1 MGYHSFIEE
10 EMRKMKT
17 DKSKSTIIA
26 LIALVIVCGGS
37 FIGVR
42 MLNNNTAVKA
52 ATDSLSVSYTTT
64 APSTGSAATTS
75 AFSSTDPIT
84 VPSTL
89 PIATLKSDESD
100 DEDET
105 TKLNPFTTFGDAQ
118 NSASSS
124 TTNKS
129 EGSATTRKPDT
140 TTTTAAAT
148 TADEKTTAAQE
159 VIKNAA
165 IFSDGFLSYM
175 FDPEG
180 DFYFTKDDPW
190 QRNFGFNEAY
200 DVGAPFIVFY
210 YDTMRCKFNYDNKD
224 WLIQFWKGQYGFVF
238 LGAEIGV
245 YNKPESRTVEHY
257 DCASDEDSL
266 MMSMTFYRKG
276 KELLTRDYAKY
287 WWCTGFVPGKL
298 DQFSDRSELSIKCR
312 ITMKDYK
319 MLIGMAGALKEN
331 GMELNKDYTTSGLDV
346 FITWG

>member
-1 MGYHSFIEE
+1 
-10 EMRKMKT
+10 MKT

-42 MLNNNTAVKA
+42 MLNKNTAVKTSSDTVA
-52 ATDSLSVSYTTT
+52 VSYTTT
-64 APSTGSAATTS
+64 APSVGASSTT
-75 AFSSTDPIT
+75 APFSSTAPVDI
-84 VPSTL
+84 PSTL
-89 PIATLKSDESD
+89 PIATLKSDENDSD
-100 DEDET
+100 DET
-105 TKLNPFTTFGDAQ
+105 TKVNPFTTFGDSQ
-118 NSASSS
+118 NIGSSS

-129 EGSATTRKPDT
+129 EGSATTKRSE
-140 TTTTAAAT
+140 TTASITAAT
-148 TADEKTTAAQE
+148 TKSDEDKTTAAQE

-175 FDPEG
+175 FDADG
-180 DFYFTKDDPW
+180 NYYFTKDDPW
-190 QRNFGFNEAY
+190 QRNFGFNEMY

-210 YDTMRCKFNYDNKD
+210 YDTMRCKFNYNNKD

-245 YNKPESRTVEHY
+245 YNKPETREVEHF

-346 FITWG
+346 FITW

>member
-1 MGYHSFIEE
+1 
-10 EMRKMKT
+10 MKT

-37 FIGVR
+37 FVGVR
-42 MLNNNTAVKA
+42 MLNKNTAVKTSSDTVA
-52 ATDSLSVSYTTT
+52 VNSTTT
-64 APSTGSAATTS
+64 APSTVFSTTT
-75 AFSSTDPIT
+75 APFSSTAPVDI
-84 VPSTL
+84 PSTL
-89 PIATLKSDESD
+89 PIATLKNEENDNK
-100 DEDET
+100 DET
-105 TKLNPFTTFGDAQ
+105 TKTNPFTTFGDSQ
-118 NSASSS
+118 NISSSS
-124 TTNKS
+124 TTNRS
-129 EGSATTRKPDT
+129 EGSATTKSPV
-140 TTTTAAAT
+140 TTAPITSGT
-148 TADEKTTAAQE
+148 TKTEDEKTTAAKE

-175 FDPEG
+175 FDPDG
-180 DFYFTKDDPW
+180 DYYFTKDDPW
-190 QRNFGFNEAY
+190 QRNFGFNEMY

-210 YDTMRCKFNYDNKD
+210 YDTMRCKFNYDHKD

-245 YNKPESRTVEHY
+245 YNKPETRKAEHF

-276 KELLTRDYAKY
+276 KELLTRDYARY

-346 FITWG
+346 FITW